1 MQSGDSVKIENSIRD
16 KLMAK
21 FTNNRKKN
29 FANATCELKDF
40 LTEFNRNKQQ
50 HLVFDEF

>member
-1 MQSGDSVKIENSIRD
+1 MQTVDSVKIENSIRD

-21 FTNNRKKN
+21 FTSNRKKN
-29 FANATCELKDF
+29 FGNTTCELKEF